1 MGRTAGWARLLGGA
15 AVLAV
20 LLWQLGAGP
29 FLHGLRTVR
38 CWPVLAAVAITA
50 GTTVCAALRWR
61 LVARGLGVQLTLPA
75 AIAYYYRSQF
85 LNSALPGGVL
95 GDVHRGLRQGR
106 AAGDLARGLR
116 AVVWDRAFGQVVQ
129 AVLVLVVLAAFAS
142 PVRSVLPLIA
152 AGLLLVAGLLFA
164 TLATGRL
171 AGSSRLAR
179 AIRTVRADL
188 AALRRPS
195 GLLIALSSAAV
206 VAGHTGIFLIAA
218 RTAGTRGSPATL
230 LPLAM
235 LVLLAM
241 TIPLSLGGWGPR
253 EGVAAWA
260 FGAAGL
266 GMNQGVAA
274 ATVYGVMAFVATL
287 PGAVVLALG
296 LLGRP
301 DHRQQRPVEQP
312 VPVSVTDG

>member
-1 MGRTAGWARLLGGA
+1 MSRTARWGRLLGGA

-20 LLWQLGAGP
+20 LFWRLGAGP
-29 FLHGLRTVR
+29 FLHGLSAVR
-38 CWPVLAAVAITA
+38 GWPLLAAVVITA
-50 GTTVCAALRWR
+50 GTTVCSALRWR

-75 AIAYYYRSQF
+75 AVAYYYRSQF

-95 GDVHRGLRQGR
+95 GDVHRGVRQGR
-106 AAGDLARGLR
+106 AAGDLGRGLR
-116 AVVWDRAFGQVVQ
+116 AVVWDRAFGQAVQ
-129 AVLVLVVLAAFAS
+129 AVLVLVVLAACAS
-142 PVRSVLPLIA
+142 PVRSVLPPLGA
-152 AGLLLVAGLLFA
+152 ALLVVGGLLVA
-164 TLATGRL
+164 LATSRL
-171 AGSSRLAR
+171 AGNSRLAR

-188 AALRRPS
+188 VALRRPS

-206 VAGHTGIFLIAA
+206 VAGHAGIFLIAA

-274 ATVYGVMAFVATL
+274 ATVYGVMAFAATL
-287 PGAVVLALG
+287 PGAAVLLFG
-296 LLGRP
+296 WLRRP
-301 DHRQQRPVEQP
+301 SGPRWPATARVAA
-312 VPVSVTDG
+312 DG